1 MLALIRGSESSPDLR
16 DRKYI
21 TVGARGWGR
30 AVGSSGAPGSDP
42 VETGVD
48 GVDGRGESSRC
59 VPENARWVD
68 PQLGLKGEPSAGRGH
83 VLGC

>member
-1 MLALIRGSESSPDLR
+1 M
-16 DRKYI
+16 
-21 TVGARGWGR
+21 
-30 AVGSSGAPGSDP
+30 GSSGAPGSDP

-59 VPENARWVD
+59 VPENAGWVD